1 VLRAHRI
8 QQIQER
14 LMAGPRWNES
24 GLVFT
29 TTIGTP
35 IHPRNLRKHLRGAL
49 EHAGLPQIRF
59 HDLRHTA
66 GSLLAAQGITPRVIM
81 EILGH
86 TQVSMTMNTYVHG
99 NEAMQR
105 EAAARIGAVLRP
117 GA

>member
-1 VLRAHRI
+1 
-8 QQIQER
+8 
-14 LMAGPRWNES
+14 
-24 GLVFT
+24 VFT

-35 IHPRNLRKHLRGAL
+35 IHPRNLRKHLRDAL
-49 EHAGLPQIRF
+49 DDAGLPRVRL

-66 GSLLAAQGITPRVIM
+66 GSLLAAQGVTPRVIM

-105 EAAARIGAVLRP
+105 EAAERMERALNG
-117 GA
+117 GS